1 MTNASLGT
9 LKSQVA
15 RLIKENT
22 RLQVEVGTLR
32 GQLTEAQDDHRTF
45 VNQVLSGSPECW
57 VDETDPATVVALD
70 YVASLEGQGGSMNGH
85 RENCGC
91 WS

>member
-9 LKSQVA
+9 LRSQIANLNKENA
-15 RLIKENT
+15 RL
-22 RLQVEVGTLR
+22 QAEVTVLR
-32 GQLTEAQDDHRTF
+32 GQLTEAHEDHATF

-70 YVASLEGQGGSMNGH
+70 YVASLEGLSGGMTGH
-85 RENCGC
+85 REGC
-91 WS
+91 RCYS